1 MAHRRIVLGAVF
13 LTGMAGLAQASP
25 RDDML
30 AGISRCSGLSDERTF
45 LDCVYGAAQPVRA
58 ELGLPPA
65 PQSQTRLVPVAGRSP
80 TAAAPAAAKTAPQPD
95 QRGILDRI
103 FASGTVVAPPQAM
116 KSYSLDAGGYF
127 TVTLTNGQVWRQVD
141 GDRNLAH
148 WDKRASDYVALV
160 ETGMGSDFNMEVTGE
175 VGLYKVTRLR

>member
-1 MAHRRIVLGAVF
+1 
-13 LTGMAGLAQASP
+13 MAGLAQASP

-30 AGISRCSGLSDERTF
+30 AGISRCTGLSDERTF

-58 ELGLPPA
+58 ELGLSPA
-65 PQSQTRLVPVAGRSP
+65 PQSQTRLVP
-80 TAAAPAAAKTAPQPD
+80 AAAGLAAAKTAPQPD

-103 FASGTVVAPPQAM
+103 FASGTVVASPQAM

-127 TVTLTNGQVWRQVD
+127 IVTLTNGQVWRQVE

-148 WDKRASDYVALV
+148 WDRSASGYVAMV
-160 ETGMGSDFNMEVTGE
+160 ETGAAGDFNMEVTGE
-175 VGLYKVTRLR
+175 VGLYKVTRVR